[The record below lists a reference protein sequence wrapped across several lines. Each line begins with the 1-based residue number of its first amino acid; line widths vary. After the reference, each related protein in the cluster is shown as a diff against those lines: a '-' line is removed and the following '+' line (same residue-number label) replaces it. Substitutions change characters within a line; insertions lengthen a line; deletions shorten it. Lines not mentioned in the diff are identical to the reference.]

1 LILRKGSSKIKKIP
15 ESIKAEKEVEKN
27 LTVAYDF
34 VKIDSIKEK
43 VLETQ
48 LVTTS

>member
-1 LILRKGSSKIKKIP
+1 MGKVEIP

-34 VKIDSIKEK
+34 VEIDKVKEE